1 MPGATLLVVSD
12 CSLCRLI
19 ADPTSDPLLIHQNS
33 AAVAV
38 IHDDWATRGHAMIV
52 AREHVENAS
61 SLSDDVARAF
71 FETLRRVESALLE
84 VFAADRVFMMKLGVA
99 VPHLHVHLYPVT
111 RSATRDDFLRA
122 VTMQSR
128 DEPEA
133 EEKAKLIE
141 RLRARL

>member
-1 MPGATLLVVSD
+1 MSD
-12 CSLCRLI
+12 CSLCALS
-19 ADPTSDPLLIHQNS
+19 ADPTSHPLHIHENR

-38 IHDDWATRGHAMIV
+38 IHDDWAIRGHAMIV
-52 AREHVENAS
+52 ARRHVENTSA
-61 SLSDDVARAF
+61 LDDEEARLF
-71 FETLRRVESALLE
+71 FDAVRSVERALLE

-99 VPHLHVHLYPVT
+99 VPHLHLHLYPVT

-122 VTMQSR
+122 VMMESR